1 MSEELEFTVF
11 TRRPFVVEA
20 IQITEDNI
28 EELAGLI
35 GEVRHKDDEIYISI
49 DRRVIPNIRKAYV
62 GWWVTRMDDNLRCYS
77 PKIFEEQFEEDV
89 DIDLHD
95 PDQHEKEFVFEGLP
109 EGEYDQDV

>member
-11 TRRPFVVEA
+11 TRRPFIVEA

-62 GWWVTRMDDNLRCYS
+62 DWWVTRMDDNLRCYS
-77 PKIFEEQFEEDV
+77 PKIFEEQFEED
-89 DIDLHD
+89 D
-95 PDQHEKEFVFEGLP
+95 PAEYPLELEILP
-109 EGEYDQDV
+109 EGDFQDDNRDDD